1 MAVARFDASVMTL
14 IQGYDARGQ
23 SRVIPVLTLTGAS
36 LDVHTEDA
44 DDPLT
49 PGGCPG
55 LPPCVTIRVVSALDL
70 LVSRLP
76 DGAVRTDAETLRE
89 RAIDSWTLALLR
101 RVRGDELPAPA
112 AVVFPASTEEVATV
126 LAWAS
131 ETATAVIPRGGGSG
145 VCGGVEAD
153 AGSVVLDLAR
163 MNKIGQVDAV
173 SQTVNVQ
180 AGVRGDQLEDAL
192 AGHGLT
198 TGHYPQSIAMS
209 TVGGWIAASSAGQAS
224 TGFGAIEDVLLGL
237 TAVLPQGEILR
248 CQPVPRSAAGPDLRR
263 LLVGSEGTLAVI
275 TEATLACRA
284 RPAAW
289 EWLAFGFATF
299 SELAKALREAVRAET
314 GAAVLRGYDE
324 TDAQLGFG
332 ALGHPGGCVGMA
344 GFPAG
349 LPGLDARKQAAAE
362 AMRKNGASG
371 ELGARYGEHWWEHRN
386 DAVRTYAQI
395 MGPERAFGS
404 GMIVDTMEVAG
415 LWSTVPRLYQDI
427 REALAGHAQ
436 AVGCHLSH
444 LYPSGSSLYFTFLI
458 SGADDQEAEARY
470 RAAWEAAARSCAA
483 TGGTITHHHGVGRLK
498 ARFLVD
504 DLGETGV
511 SVLTRIKAALDP
523 AAIMNPQVM
532 NPQVM
537 NPQVMN
543 PQVMNPQVITGRRDA
558 P

>member
-1 MAVARFDASVMTL
+1 MSH
-14 IQGYDARGQ
+14 
-23 SRVIPVLTLTGAS
+23 
-36 LDVHTEDA
+36 LDILA
-44 DDPLT
+44 
-49 PGGCPG
+49 G
-55 LPPCVTIRVVSALDL
+55 
-70 LVSRLP
+70 RLP
-76 DGAVRTDAETLRE
+76 DGTVSTDPQTLRE
-89 RAIDSWTLALLR
+89 HAIDSWSLALLR
-101 RVRGDELPAPA
+101 RVRGDDLPEPA
-112 AVVFPASTEEVATV
+112 AVLFPARTGEVATI

-131 ETATAVIPRGGGSG
+131 QTGTAIIPRGAGSG
-145 VCGGVEAD
+145 VCGGAQAEAGTD
-153 AGSVVLDLAR
+153 TVVLDLSR
-163 MNKIGQVDAV
+163 MDHIGEVDV
-173 SQTVNVQ
+173 ISRTVDVQ
-180 AGVRGDQLEDAL
+180 AGVRGDRLEKEL
-192 AGHGLT
+192 AKLGLT
-198 TGHYPQSIAMS
+198 TGHYPQSVAIS

-237 TAVLPQGEILR
+237 TAVLPDGGILR
-248 CQPVPRSAAGPDLRR
+248 LRPVPRSAAGPDLRR
-263 LLVGSEGTLAVI
+263 LLIGSEGTLAVV

-284 RPAAW
+284 RPTAW
-289 EWLAFGFATF
+289 EWLAFGFEDFTTMA
-299 SELAKALREAVRAET
+299 AALRDVKRAET

-332 ALGHPGGCVGMA
+332 VLKHPGGCVGMA

-349 LPGLDARKQAAAE
+349 LPGLDARKQAVAE

-444 LYPSGSSLYFTFLI
+444 LSPSGSSLYFTFLI

-532 NPQVM
+532 NPQV
-537 NPQVMN
+537 
-543 PQVMNPQVITGRRDA
+543 ITGRRDA